1 MNEFNVTDKGVEV
14 DLKDGG
20 KSIVTLSDVNALI
33 DNIDERVIDLQQ
45 QKVKLLGYVTEIT
58 ELKAAKL

>member
-20 KSIVTLSDVNALI
+20 KSVVTLGDVNVLI
-33 DNIDERVIDLQQ
+33 GNIDERIIDLQQ

-58 ELKAAKL
+58 GLKAAKL